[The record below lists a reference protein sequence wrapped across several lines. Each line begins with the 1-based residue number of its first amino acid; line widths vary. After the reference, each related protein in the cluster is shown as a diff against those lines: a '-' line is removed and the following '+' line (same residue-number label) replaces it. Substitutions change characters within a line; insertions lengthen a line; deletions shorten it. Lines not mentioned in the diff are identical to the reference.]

1 MAVRRD
7 VGAFDRLARLYD
19 LAMPS
24 ADRGVLERGLSAAER
39 DVERVLDVGGG
50 SGRAARALREPPDE
64 RKGDK
69 GPRPPGAT
77 GREFVVVDAAPGMLS
92 VARRH
97 GLRAVCGDAGRLP
110 FRDASV
116 DAVVIVDALH
126 HFPDRRA
133 AVADAAAVLRPGGVL
148 VVREV
153 DPTTV
158 LGRVVV
164 AAERALGFDSSFL
177 PPDDLAALLA
187 EVGLAPAVPDRGF
200 GYTVVGVKLD

>member
-24 ADRGVLERGLSAAER
+24 ADRRVLARGLSAAER

-64 RKGDK
+64 R
-69 GPRPPGAT
+69 PGSPEAA
-77 GREFVVVDAAPGMLS
+77 GRDFVVVDAAPGMLS

-97 GLRAVCGDAGRLP
+97 GLPAVCGDAGRLP

-126 HFPDRRA
+126 HFLDRRA

-177 PPDDLAALLA
+177 PPDELAALLA